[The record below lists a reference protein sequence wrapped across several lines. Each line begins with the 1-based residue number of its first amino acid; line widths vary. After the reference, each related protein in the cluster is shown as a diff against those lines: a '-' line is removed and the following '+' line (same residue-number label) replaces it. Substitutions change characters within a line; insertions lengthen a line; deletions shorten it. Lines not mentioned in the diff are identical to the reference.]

1 MTRHVSH
8 HPKGPPG
15 KHEGG
20 TRRLS
25 DAADSVTLRK
35 KSLARDRHGKKDSDS
50 DDELI
55 GGYMDDLPARSMD
68 PDRRP
73 MHGGSSHGGKEVRS
87 PLAHDRHG
95 KMDGDFDDEPIG
107 GYLDDHPARSMNPDR
122 RPMHGGSHG
131 GQSAR
136 PPLARDH
143 RGKTESD
150 SDDEPVGG
158 HLDSHHARS
167 MIPGKRSMH
176 GGPYGRKEARSRD
189 QSEILESMRL
199 HGLEARAPL
208 PAIPGGAYE
217 GRGSGFHGESERLDI
232 PYGDVRRNPHCSRAG
247 RGEDKFI
254 SGPFTVRTTNQ
265 ERDIATLTGLEDEII
280 GNLRAVTDT
289 GDGEAIAICKGR
301 LGVIERDLCKLQ
313 RGVLKGGIKSRERY
327 IYPDDGYLLEY
338 PPSRSHHDRQG
349 RGRHPRR

>member
-95 KMDGDFDDEPIG
+95 KM
-107 GYLDDHPARSMNPDR
+107 
-122 RPMHGGSHG
+122 
-131 GQSAR
+131 
-136 PPLARDH
+136 
-143 RGKTESD
+143 ESD

-217 GRGSGFHGESERLDI
+217 GRGSGFHSESERLDI

-265 ERDIATLTGLEDEII
+265 ERDIATLTGLEDEMI